1 MLILASKSPRRQSLF
16 NQLSIPYKVEAPKSD
31 EPDYD
36 QNETPEDFA
45 CRCALTKAHDVFLR
59 YPDAVV
65 LGADTIVVIGKTILG
80 KPHSISEAKKMIQF
94 LSGKEHVVITGIAFL
109 QPLKENIVRYEKT
122 RVIFRNLSPEEI
134 NWYTQSGDGLDKAG
148 AYGIQSLGGFLVKE
162 IHGDWFNVVGLPMP
176 MILDMLKLADIW
188 PPRK

>member
-148 AYGIQSLGGFLVKE
+148 AYGIQGYGAQFITAVDGCYYNVMGFPVRKFYEMLNAILEKE
-162 IHGDWFNVVGLPMP
+162 E
-176 MILDMLKLADIW
+176 K
-188 PPRK
+188 